1 MEAAIGFLRKLDKIL
16 TCNGCIIIL
25 YSYPSTIGRHGCR
38 FVGFDPDR
46 RVIILDDRDGAVGN
60 CERAITDLMNT

>member
-1 MEAAIGFLRKLDKIL
+1 M
-16 TCNGCIIIL
+16 
-25 YSYPSTIGRHGCR
+25 
-38 FVGFDPDR
+38 GFDPDR